1 MSKFRKMSPEALE
14 KEYDKVDKLHN
25 EIILHSRYK
34 NCEKLVVIP
43 KEMQKFKKYPPVTIN
58 YVYNEWIEDFVDED
72 TGEVVSITR
81 YEQKGLFHEGK
92 FYNFYNVVYDSTQ
105 KKYVVDYV
113 GAPDEVM
120 PLYIDPKQL
129 KELNYVK

>member
-1 MSKFRKMSPEALE
+1 MSKFRKMSLEALE
-14 KEYDKVDKLHN
+14 KELDKVDKLHN
-25 EIILHSRYK
+25 EIILHRRYK

-43 KEMQKFKKYPPVTIN
+43 KEMQKFKKYPPVTFIF
-58 YVYNEWIEDFVDED
+58 VYNEWYEDFIDEG

-81 YEQKGLFHEGK
+81 HEQIGLFYEGK
-92 FYNFYNVVYDSTQ
+92 FYNFYNVVYNSSQ

-113 GAPDEVM
+113 GSPDEVM